1 MINVLIAD
9 DNVDYAVCLMNY
21 LNNKSQDIRVSNITK
36 NGKETLK
43 ILNLKNDIDIVLLD
57 YKMPFFNANQILE
70 GITNKNQYMNSIIII
85 SGIIESNSGLIDNTM
100 IHSVLNKE
108 LSMNEILDEINELLN
123 YKNSLK
129 KSNIIKK
136 RILDEI
142 LYLGYN
148 ISHKGTKYLIEV
160 IEYIILKLN
169 NKVNILE
176 RDVYPVIS
184 LKYNISVHNV
194 KCRITDATNI
204 MYCNCEIEKLKKY
217 FYLDIDKKPKIKTII
232 NTIIYHV
239 TA

>member
-21 LNNKSQDIRVSNITK
+21 LNNKSQDIRVCNITK

-70 GITNKNQYMNSIIII
+70 GIANKNQYLNSIIII
-85 SGIIESNSGLIDNTM
+85 SGVIESNSVLIDNTM

-108 LSMNEILDEINELLN
+108 LSMNKILNEINELLK

-129 KSNIIKK
+129 KNNIIKK

-148 ISHKGTKYLIEV
+148 ISHKGTKYLIET

-169 NKVNILE
+169 NEVNILE
-176 RDVYPVIS
+176 RDVYPAIS
-184 LKYNISVHNV
+184 LKYNISVHNI

-217 FYLDIDKKPKIKTII
+217 FCLDTDTKPKVKTII
-232 NTIIYHV
+232 NTIIYHI

>member
-108 LSMNEILDEINELLN
+108 LAMNKILNEINELLN

-169 NKVNILE
+169 NEVNILE

-184 LKYNISVHNV
+184 SKYNISVHNI

-217 FYLDIDKKPKIKTII
+217 FCLDIDTKPKVKTII